1 MPCAAATILEAWR
14 IDRLRWVT
22 SFEISLKTTLAVTG
36 FFLKCR
42 VPFRVV
48 VFLVI
53 DLCFEVEVLMARS
66 LLQGRIIFI
75 GRFMCSTLISQ
86 KKNDMI
92 DVYVDVVDFFFQWL
106 WKGVCCF

>member
-22 SFEISLKTTLAVTG
+22 SFQISLKTTLAVTG

-48 VFLVI
+48 VFLVVN
-53 DLCFEVEVLMARS
+53 LCFEVEVLNGSVAS
-66 LLQGRIIFI
+66 SGSH
-75 GRFMCSTLISQ
+75 RFYWSF
-86 KKNDMI
+86 
-92 DVYVDVVDFFFQWL
+92 YVQLVPL
-106 WKGVCCF
+106 